1 VIEMAEPK
9 QNKNGTWEF
18 VIEAGKKPD
27 GSRHQI
33 RRRGFK
39 GKREAIKEMA
49 KVMNELE
56 DGKFI
61 DPSKVRVIDFMK
73 EWFEERKGN
82 VEPETFERDY
92 GLFKNHIMKSLG
104 NSELQKITPYMMQ
117 KLINHFSNDLSSST
131 VHIIY
136 SLFSQA
142 FKKAMVFKLIK
153 ENPITGISLP
163 KKKKSNLQVWDD
175 NTIKSFIENA
185 KNLKIGQRYYIGYVM
200 ALLTGM
206 RRGEILGLRWD
217 DVDFENGIVY
227 IRQILSSQTTTIK
240 ERTKT
245 EAGNRSISIPQFL
258 IDMLLEQKEKQKSD
272 RLEWGRDYSNLNL
285 VISTPKGK
293 PICPKNFYRTFK
305 EICKRL
311 DLPIIRIHDLRHSH
325 ATMLIAQNV
334 NPKIISERLGHN
346 DIGVT
351 LNIYSHV
358 LPSMQKE
365 VADRIDQILKD

>member
-1 VIEMAEPK
+1 M
-9 QNKNGTWEF
+9 
-18 VIEAGKKPD
+18 
-27 GSRHQI
+27 
-33 RRRGFK
+33 
-39 GKREAIKEMA
+39 
-49 KVMNELE
+49 
-56 DGKFI
+56 
-61 DPSKVRVIDFMK
+61 
-73 EWFEERKGN
+73 
-82 VEPETFERDY
+82 
-92 GLFKNHIMKSLG
+92 
-104 NSELQKITPYMMQ
+104 ELQKITPYMMQ
-117 KLINHFSNDLSSST
+117 RVINNLNNELAPST

-142 FKKAMVFKLIK
+142 FKKALVFKLIK
-153 ENPITGISLP
+153 ENPIIGISLP
-163 KKKKSNLQVWDD
+163 KKKKNTLQVWDD
-175 NTIKSFIENA
+175 NTIKTFIDKA
-185 KNLKIGQRYYIGYVM
+185 KELKIGQRYYIGYVM

-206 RRGEILGLRWD
+206 RRGEILGLRWE
-217 DVDFENGIVY
+217 DVDFENGILY

-245 EAGNRSISIPQFL
+245 ESGTRSISIPKFL
-258 IDMLLEQKEKQKSD
+258 IDLLIEQKEKQKSD

-285 VISTPKGK
+285 VICTPKGK